1 MQMLKKQ
8 HFGAGEIIAHQG
20 DAVKFSLVP
29 LSGELSL
36 RERTDIVMDPE
47 GIPA

>member
-1 MQMLKKQ
+1 MQMLTKQ

-29 LSGELSL
+29 LSGGLTS
-36 RERTDIVMDPE
+36 
-47 GIPA
+47 